1 MFHQDIEEI
10 PEMREEIQL
19 FKDEDVIAELEA
31 KMSKMGLD

>member
-1 MFHQDIEEI
+1 MFKQDIEEI

-31 KMSKMGLD
+31 KMAKMGID